1 MELRRLL
8 RAFKKFTAVA
18 VIFAS
23 VFMYCAAA
31 EALTSESAS
40 SAFVEACKSYSRGDW
55 SDAKFMLKKAVS
67 YKENLNPDTYF
78 MLIMAEVYDGDNKSA
93 LDDCNFFLDNF
104 SDSMYYARVYYQKG
118 KLLYCLG
125 EYEKA
130 VVVLSDFCHLYEN
143 DDLYS
148 FALFYIGE
156 SLFAGYKYDEAG
168 SIYERIV
175 TEFPESAKTPAAQY
189 RLETILQRGR
199 EEKLLYLLKQ
209 TGEEY
214 LSAKEEYER
223 QLRLYNSEAVDS
235 TRQKLAAAQTRN
247 DSLEK
252 KIAELEMQIAALK
265 NNQAESDRII
275 QELKEAGEKEIP
287 APEPFDEKKYQLR
300 LLKQKALEAQ
310 KILDEK
316 KAAAAT
322 EGK

>member
-1 MELRRLL
+1 MLRR
-8 RAFKKFTAVA
+8 FKKYTAAA
-18 VIFAS
+18 VICAS
-23 VFMYCAAA
+23 VFMYAMA
-31 EALTSESAS
+31 SESAS
-40 SAFVEACKSYSRGDW
+40 SAFVEACRSYTRGDW

-93 LDDCNFFLDNF
+93 LDDCNFFLENF
-104 SDSMYYARVYYQKG
+104 PDSMYYSRVYYQKG
-118 KLLYCLG
+118 KLLYSLG
-125 EYEKA
+125 EYEKS
-130 VVVLSDFCHLYEN
+130 VVVLSDFCHQYP
-143 DDLYS
+143 DDELYS

-175 TEFPESAKTPAAQY
+175 TEFPESPKTPAAQY

-214 LSAKEEYER
+214 LAAKEEYER

-235 TRQKLAAAQTRN
+235 TRQKLSAAQAKN
-247 DSLEK
+247 ESLEK
-252 KIAELEMQIAALK
+252 QVADLELQIAALRD
-265 NNQAESDRII
+265 NQAEADRII
-275 QELKEAGEKEIP
+275 QELREAGEKDIP
-287 APEPFDEKKYQLR
+287 DPEPFDEKKYQLK

-310 KILDEK
+310 RILDEK
-316 KAAAAT
+316 NTASVM